1 MHRRDAIKMGLLGA
15 ATFSTR
21 AFGQAAATDRVLPGD
36 GSVANDPK
44 ETIELWPATP
54 PGGAGLSLV
63 NRVTDRSPDPQRPDR
78 FVDHIGKPGLTVF
91 RPARPD
97 GSAVILVVR
106 AQTLLPPRPELTVEP
121 GDQVYVVSQPEDRGV
136 IQLLFGR
143 PDQD

>member
-1 MHRRDAIKMGLLGA
+1 MVAVSGSAIG
-15 ATFSTR
+15 
-21 AFGQAAATDRVLPGD
+21 
-36 GSVANDPK
+36 
-44 ETIELWPATP
+44 ELD
-54 PGGAGLSLV
+54 L
-63 NRVTDRSPDPQRPDR
+63 
-78 FVDHIGKPGLTVF
+78 
-91 RPARPD
+91 PD